1 MKTKVGFVGLGLMG
15 SPMATNIAR
24 AGYPLTVYDLAIEKC
39 LPLKDLG
46 AQVAASPKEV
56 AECSDV
62 VIAMLSDSVVMEK
75 VLFSSDGVLAGAK
88 TGLVFINMG
97 TIAPEDTR
105 RASVRLSE
113 QGIKMLDAPVAG
125 STGHAKEG
133 TLGILVGGEE
143 QVYQTQKELLGA
155 LGKDIYYLGPSGS
168 GEQMKLSMNLLVASQ
183 VTALSEAMVMAAKA
197 GLDLELVGRIIGE
210 SNLASNLIS
219 RKIPN
224 IVNRNFK
231 PAFSLKLMQKDLT
244 LIIQSGE
251 NLGVALPTTSVTHQL
266 YNSAKT
272 RGHGEDDSSSIYCV
286 LAEMAG
292 LD

>member
-1 MKTKVGFVGLGLMG
+1 MEIRVGFVGLGLMG
-15 SPMATNIAR
+15 GPMATNIAR
-24 AGYPLTVYDLAIEKC
+24 TGYALTVYDVLSEKC
-39 LPLKDLG
+39 APLQDLG
-46 AQVAASPKEV
+46 ARVASSPKEV

-62 VIAMLSDSVVMEK
+62 VVAMLSDSGVMEK
-75 VLFSSDGVLAGAK
+75 VLFSPDGIVAGAK
-88 TGLVFINMG
+88 AGLVFINMG
-97 TIAPEDTR
+97 TIAPDATR
-105 RASVRLSE
+105 RAAARLSE
-113 QGIKMLDAPVAG
+113 KGIKMLDAPVAG

-133 TLGILVGGEE
+133 TLGILVGGDQE
-143 QVYQTQKELLGA
+143 VYLGQKELFSA

-168 GEQMKLSMNLLVASQ
+168 GEQMKLSMNLLVAAQ
-183 VTALSEAMVMAAKA
+183 VTALSEAMVMASKA
-197 GLDLELVGRIIGE
+197 GLDLELVGKIIGE

-224 IVNRNFK
+224 IVNQSYK

-244 LIIQSGE
+244 LIIQSAE
-251 NLGVALPTTSVTHQL
+251 SLGVALPTTSVTHQL
-266 YNSAKT
+266 YTSAKT

>member
-1 MKTKVGFVGLGLMG
+1 
-15 SPMATNIAR
+15 
-24 AGYPLTVYDLAIEKC
+24 
-39 LPLKDLG
+39 
-46 AQVAASPKEV
+46 
-56 AECSDV
+56 
-62 VIAMLSDSVVMEK
+62 
-75 VLFSSDGVLAGAK
+75 
-88 TGLVFINMG
+88 
-97 TIAPEDTR
+97 
-105 RASVRLSE
+105 
-113 QGIKMLDAPVAG
+113 
-125 STGHAKEG
+125 
-133 TLGILVGGEE
+133 
-143 QVYQTQKELLGA
+143 
-155 LGKDIYYLGPSGS
+155 
-168 GEQMKLSMNLLVASQ
+168 MKLSMNLLVASQ